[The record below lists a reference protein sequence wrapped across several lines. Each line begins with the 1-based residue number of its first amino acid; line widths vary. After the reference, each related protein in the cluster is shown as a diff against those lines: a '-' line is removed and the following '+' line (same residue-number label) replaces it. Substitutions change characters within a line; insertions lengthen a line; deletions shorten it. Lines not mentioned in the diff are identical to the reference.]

1 MDQEKAYIE
10 VTEFLCT
17 ELKRIKS
24 EKDLYK
30 GMWEQAEEE
39 LRKLEAERGGLDPDA
54 DPGAEEAA
62 DLS

>member
-1 MDQEKAYIE
+1 MDHEKDYIE

-39 LRKLEAERGGLDPDA
+39 LRKLKEMESDVRGVQA
-54 DPGAEEAA
+54 DT
-62 DLS
+62 L

>member
-1 MDQEKAYIE
+1 MDHEKAYIE

-24 EKDLYK
+24 VKDLYK

-39 LRKLEAERGGLDPDA
+39 LRKLKEMESDVRGVQA
-54 DPGAEEAA
+54 DT
-62 DLS
+62 L

>member
-39 LRKLEAERGGLDPDA
+39 LRKLMEMESDVRGVQA
-54 DPGAEEAA
+54 DT
-62 DLS
+62 L

>member
-30 GMWEQAEEE
+30 GK
-39 LRKLEAERGGLDPDA
+39 RPNRGA
-54 DPGAEEAA
+54 DTSVFRIVPV
-62 DLS
+62 

>member
-1 MDQEKAYIE
+1 MDHEKAYIE

-39 LRKLEAERGGLDPDA
+39 LRKLKEMESDVRGVQVDTL
-54 DPGAEEAA
+54 
-62 DLS
+62 